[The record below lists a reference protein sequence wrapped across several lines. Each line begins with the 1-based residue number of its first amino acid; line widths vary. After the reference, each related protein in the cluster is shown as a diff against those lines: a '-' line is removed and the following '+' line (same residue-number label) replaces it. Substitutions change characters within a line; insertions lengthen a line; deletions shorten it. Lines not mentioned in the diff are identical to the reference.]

1 MSKKTTIRRPATP
14 AGPLGHGYCWEQ
26 HPNRGLRCN
35 QPIGHKAKGV
45 EHLHPYVNP
54 PLRWR

>member
-1 MSKKTTIRRPATP
+1 MSKKTTTPRPAQ

-26 HPNRGLRCN
+26 HPVHGVHCT
-35 QPIGHKAKGV
+35 QPAGHEAKGV

-54 PLRWR
+54 PLRWS